1 MRGEGEKGSDE
12 VEEDAS
18 KDRSGLCEADCEGA
32 CFCAVSAKQKYWGEG
47 E

>member
-12 VEEDAS
+12 VEED
-18 KDRSGLCEADCEGA
+18 DRSGLCEADCEGA